1 MKNNFWM
8 FSDEQKSM
16 FVAQTS
22 ERVGLPPQAV
32 EKDWWVTMTLK
43 ALFESSCRDFITFKG
58 GTSLSKGWHV
68 IERFS
73 EDIDI
78 AIDKSFW
85 GIAGDN
91 KSQRDRIRKL
101 SRAYIE
107 QRLVAEMQALLEGY
121 GASDFELRAVPAQDS
136 DADPTLVLLPYRSIY
151 ANIEYV
157 ESQIRIEFS
166 CRSLKEPRERIEISP
181 LVAEAYPEVFGK
193 LVFPIYAVVPTRT
206 FLEKVFLL
214 HEEFQKENPRV
225 ERMTRHLYDLE
236 RLMDTDFG
244 KTALAEPKMY
254 AEIVKHRSMFNT
266 IRGIDYRTH
275 HPSRINF
282 IPPEELAEMW
292 CRDYERMQEYFI
304 YGDSLSYDRLIARMA
319 ELRDRFRKVVMEDDF
334 SANRNYE
341 FRLLFPERS
350 SPDRGERRDFCFDRF
365 VLRHGFSG
373 ISALAGACFACP
385 RRTWRDRILLFSVGS
400 SADLSERF
408 FVGLGVVSREA
419 KRKQRQKESVPNSGV
434 KEVRT
439 RSCRNLPLFLPIR
452 FRTIGFS
459 KMHSPPST
467 NIPIRIWA
475 MPLTGRIGKFCADA
489 CFIWHVWRL
498 FRTMCHRFGFG
509 MIG

>member
-85 GIAGDN
+85 EIAGDN

-107 QRLVAEMQALLEGY
+107 QRLVAGTQALLEGY

-136 DADPTLVLLPYRSIY
+136 DTDPTLVLLPYRSIY

-166 CRSLKEPRERIEISP
+166 CRSMKEPRERIEIRP
-181 LVAEAYPEVFGK
+181 LIAEAYPDVFGE

-206 FLEKVFLL
+206 FLEKAFLL

-244 KTALAEPKMY
+244 KAALADPKMY
-254 AEIVKHRSMFNT
+254 VEIVRHRSIFNT
-266 IRGIDYRTH
+266 IRGVDYRTH
-275 HPSRINF
+275 HPSRIDF
-282 IPPEELAEMW
+282 IPPEKLAEVW
-292 CRDYERMQEYFI
+292 RRDYERMQEYFI
-304 YGDSLSYDRLIARMA
+304 YGDSLPYDRLIARMA

-334 SANRNYE
+334 
-341 FRLLFPERS
+341 
-350 SPDRGERRDFCFDRF
+350 
-365 VLRHGFSG
+365 FS
-373 ISALAGACFACP
+373 
-385 RRTWRDRILLFSVGS
+385 
-400 SADLSERF
+400 
-408 FVGLGVVSREA
+408 
-419 KRKQRQKESVPNSGV
+419 ES
-434 KEVRT
+434 
-439 RSCRNLPLFLPIR
+439 
-452 FRTIGFS
+452 
-459 KMHSPPST
+459 
-467 NIPIRIWA
+467 
-475 MPLTGRIGKFCADA
+475 
-489 CFIWHVWRL
+489 
-498 FRTMCHRFGFG
+498 
-509 MIG
+509 

>member
-32 EKDWWVTMTLK
+32 EKDWWGTMLK

-85 GIAGDN
+85 EMAGDN

-107 QRLVAEMQALLEGY
+107 QRLVAETQALLEGY

-136 DADPTLVLLPYRSIY
+136 DTDPTLVLLPYRSIY

-166 CRSLKEPRERIEISP
+166 CRSMKEPRERIEIRP
-181 LVAEAYPEVFGK
+181 LIAEAYPDVFGE

-206 FLEKVFLL
+206 FLEKAFLL

-244 KTALAEPKMY
+244 KAALADPKMY
-254 AEIVKHRSMFNT
+254 VEIVRHRSIFNT
-266 IRGIDYRTH
+266 IRGVDYRTH
-275 HPSRINF
+275 HPSRIDF
-282 IPPEELAEMW
+282 IPPEKLAEVW
-292 CRDYERMQEYFI
+292 RRDYERMQEYFI
-304 YGDSLSYDRLIARMA
+304 YGDSLPYDRLIARMA

-334 SANRNYE
+334 
-341 FRLLFPERS
+341 
-350 SPDRGERRDFCFDRF
+350 
-365 VLRHGFSG
+365 FSE
-373 ISALAGACFACP
+373 
-385 RRTWRDRILLFSVGS
+385 
-400 SADLSERF
+400 SE
-408 FVGLGVVSREA
+408 L
-419 KRKQRQKESVPNSGV
+419 
-434 KEVRT
+434 
-439 RSCRNLPLFLPIR
+439 
-452 FRTIGFS
+452 
-459 KMHSPPST
+459 
-467 NIPIRIWA
+467 
-475 MPLTGRIGKFCADA
+475 
-489 CFIWHVWRL
+489 
-498 FRTMCHRFGFG
+498 
-509 MIG
+509 

>member
-166 CRSLKEPRERIEISP
+166 CRSMKEPRERIEIRP
-181 LVAEAYPEVFGK
+181 LIAEAYSDVFGE

-206 FLEKVFLL
+206 FLEKAFLL

-244 KTALAEPKMY
+244 KAALADPRMY
-254 AEIVKHRSMFNT
+254 AEIVKHRSIFNT
-266 IRGIDYRTH
+266 IRGVDYRTH
-275 HPSRINF
+275 HPSRIDF
-282 IPPEELAEMW
+282 IPPEKLAEVW
-292 CRDYERMQEYFI
+292 RRDYERMQEYFI
-304 YGDSLSYDRLIARMA
+304 YGDSLPYDRLIARMA

-334 SANRNYE
+334 
-341 FRLLFPERS
+341 
-350 SPDRGERRDFCFDRF
+350 
-365 VLRHGFSG
+365 FS
-373 ISALAGACFACP
+373 
-385 RRTWRDRILLFSVGS
+385 
-400 SADLSERF
+400 
-408 FVGLGVVSREA
+408 
-419 KRKQRQKESVPNSGV
+419 ES
-434 KEVRT
+434 
-439 RSCRNLPLFLPIR
+439 
-452 FRTIGFS
+452 
-459 KMHSPPST
+459 
-467 NIPIRIWA
+467 
-475 MPLTGRIGKFCADA
+475 
-489 CFIWHVWRL
+489 
-498 FRTMCHRFGFG
+498 
-509 MIG
+509 

>member
-1 MKNNFWM
+1 MKNNFWT

-85 GIAGDN
+85 RIAGDN

-121 GASDFELRAVPAQDS
+121 GTSDFELRAVPAQDS

-166 CRSLKEPRERIEISP
+166 CRSMKEPRERIEIRP
-181 LVAEAYPEVFGK
+181 LIAEAYPDVFGE
-193 LVFPIYAVVPTRT
+193 LVFPIYAVVPSRT
-206 FLEKVFLL
+206 FLEKAFLL

-244 KTALAEPKMY
+244 KAALADPKMY
-254 AEIVKHRSMFNT
+254 VEIVRHRSIFNT
-266 IRGIDYRTH
+266 IRGVDYRTH
-275 HPSRINF
+275 HPSRIDF
-282 IPPEELAEMW
+282 IPPEKLAEVW
-292 CRDYERMQEYFI
+292 RRDYERMQEYFI
-304 YGDSLSYDRLIARMA
+304 YGDSLPYDRLIARMA

-334 SANRNYE
+334 
-341 FRLLFPERS
+341 
-350 SPDRGERRDFCFDRF
+350 
-365 VLRHGFSG
+365 FSE
-373 ISALAGACFACP
+373 
-385 RRTWRDRILLFSVGS
+385 
-400 SADLSERF
+400 SE
-408 FVGLGVVSREA
+408 L
-419 KRKQRQKESVPNSGV
+419 
-434 KEVRT
+434 
-439 RSCRNLPLFLPIR
+439 
-452 FRTIGFS
+452 
-459 KMHSPPST
+459 
-467 NIPIRIWA
+467 
-475 MPLTGRIGKFCADA
+475 
-489 CFIWHVWRL
+489 
-498 FRTMCHRFGFG
+498 
-509 MIG
+509 